1 MNIEDLSENFAIFD
15 RAVFG
20 WIGEFLNFL
29 FDLGRNSILSCSFS
43 SKNIKIWKKEERN
56 FFCEKCD
63 FFGFCDFGVNFFRK
77 ICSIFLFLSL
87 LWARLG

>member
-20 WIGEFLNFL
+20 WIGEFLKFL

-56 FFCEKCD
+56 FFVKNAIFSD
-63 FFGFCDFGVNFFRK
+63 F
-77 ICSIFLFLSL
+77 
-87 LWARLG
+87 ATLG

>member
-29 FDLGRNSILSCSFS
+29 FDLSRNSILSCSFS
-43 SKNIKIWKKEERN
+43 SKNIKIWKKEERK
-56 FFCEKCD
+56 FFVKNAI
-63 FFGFCDFGVNFFRK
+63 FFGFCDVGVKLFRK
-77 ICSIFLFLSL
+77 IYSIFLLLSL